1 VSKNIPEWQLL
12 LEKKITPG
20 DMRKEFVHSNTNS
33 LNALGIVGRMLVKEH
48 PENWKEK
55 IRGLKNINWSRNN
68 PEWEGR
74 LLIKGRMMKNALGVE
89 LAANTILK
97 KCGVSLSEDRLK
109 HENKQ

>member
-1 VSKNIPEWQLL
+1 MVSLFFENL
-12 LEKKITPG
+12 KISLGAVFANKT
-20 DMRKEFVHSNTNS
+20 RSI
-33 LNALGIVGRMLVKEH
+33 LNALGIVGRILVKEH

-109 HENKQ
+109 HENRS